1 MLCLIDL
8 YRNGAVSDAESEF
21 SKDLLMTGLTSVDAI
36 VTSFLDAKADPGEEE
51 GEPNHERV
59 ASSRFS
65 LVSSQRSTQST
76 ERKCVSAADIQEVH
90 QLSVDIPEVHKLP
103 VDLPEVHQ
111 LIHPRLGHPE
121 NGSASSMAFLQDLRA
136 CGSQYLAKTSK
147 SAAHSKGES
156 QYLTKSSKSPAPPNG
171 ESHYLVKTPDE
182 RSPCLGKKSKS
193 TSTPDEGSSSTP
205 SSPFLSA
212 PSSRLLSSPTSSTPS
227 TMLI

>member
-1 MLCLIDL
+1 
-8 YRNGAVSDAESEF
+8 
-21 SKDLLMTGLTSVDAI
+21 MTGLTSVDAI
-36 VTSFLDAKADPGEEE
+36 VTSFLDAKADPGEE
-51 GEPNHERV
+51 GQERV

-65 LVSSQRSTQST
+65 LVSSQRSTQSM
-76 ERKCVSAADIQEVH
+76 ERKRGSAADIPEFH

-103 VDLPEVHQ
+103 VDLPEVHK
-111 LIHPRLGHPE
+111 LIQPRLGHPE

-171 ESHYLVKTPDE
+171 ESPYLVKSAATPDE
-182 RSPCLGKKSKS
+182 RSPCLGKNSKS

-212 PSSRLLSSPTSSTPS
+212 PSSRLSSSPTSSTTS

>member
-1 MLCLIDL
+1 
-8 YRNGAVSDAESEF
+8 
-21 SKDLLMTGLTSVDAI
+21 MTGLTSVDAI

-76 ERKCVSAADIQEVH
+76 ERKCVSAADIPEFH
-90 QLSVDIPEVHKLP
+90 QLSADIPEFHQLPIDIPEVHKLP
-103 VDLPEVHQ
+103 VDFPEVHQ

-156 QYLTKSSKSPAPPNG
+156 QCLTKSSKSPNE
-171 ESHYLVKTPDE
+171 ESHYLVKSAATPDE
-182 RSPCLGKKSKS
+182 RSPCLGKSSKP
-193 TSTPDEGSSSTP
+193 TSTPDDGSSSTP

>member
-1 MLCLIDL
+1 
-8 YRNGAVSDAESEF
+8 
-21 SKDLLMTGLTSVDAI
+21 MTGLTSVDAI
-36 VTSFLDAKADPGEEE
+36 VTSFLDAKADPGEE
-51 GEPNHERV
+51 GQERV

-65 LVSSQRSTQST
+65 LVSSQRSTQSM
-76 ERKCVSAADIQEVH
+76 ERKCGSAA
-90 QLSVDIPEVHKLP
+90 DIPEVHKLT

-111 LIHPRLGHPE
+111 LIQPRLGHPE

-156 QYLTKSSKSPAPPNG
+156 QCLTKSSNPPNG
-171 ESHYLVKTPDE
+171 ESHYLVKSAATPDE
-182 RSPCLGKKSKS
+182 RSPCLGKKS
-193 TSTPDEGSSSTP
+193 TSTPDDGSSSTP